1 MLQDLSASGSLGG
14 PALSSRIQTLFD
26 AMETA
31 LAEDLGLETREV
43 QVVVGSLERAI
54 ATRTRR
60 DVRPG
65 LAAWQVKRIEGHVA
79 ARIGSSITVQELA
92 RELRLSAGRFSRNFK
107 ARFGESPR
115 AWIGLQRI
123 RRAKTLL
130 LESQAGLSEIALEC
144 GFADQAH
151 FTNAFRRA
159 VGMPP
164 GAWRRARGGR
174 LEGLG
179 HGGVS
184 GSVTSAA

>member
-65 LAAWQVKRIEGHVA
+65 LAAWQVKRISPLTS
-79 ARIGSSITVQELA
+79 RLSSIPGSP
-92 RELRLSAGRFSRNFK
+92 LR
-107 ARFGESPR
+107 
-115 AWIGLQRI
+115 
-123 RRAKTLL
+123 
-130 LESQAGLSEIALEC
+130 
-144 GFADQAH
+144 
-151 FTNAFRRA
+151 
-159 VGMPP
+159 
-164 GAWRRARGGR
+164 
-174 LEGLG
+174 
-179 HGGVS
+179 
-184 GSVTSAA
+184 